1 MRFSSEVLARASC
14 VVGFVAA
21 LGLAGVASAQ
31 NKPPPE
37 VAIKTSVG
45 TIVVVLDP
53 AAAPVTVA
61 NFLSYVR
68 AGKYNGTIFHRVID
82 GFMIQ
87 GGGFDPDLHE
97 RSAGSPIKNEAKNGL
112 KNKTGTIAM
121 ARTSEIDSA
130 TTEFFINVAD
140 NGFLDHLEVPPGGID
155 VTRHEKT
162 RHVDPADANSVYGYA
177 VFGHVVK
184 GMDVVERIAK
194 MQTKTVGEY
203 ENVPVNPVVIHS
215 VTVLS

>member
-1 MRFSSEVLARASC
+1 VKPSNTLMRATRHCCLLVAIWMLGAS
-14 VVGFVAA
+14 
-21 LGLAGVASAQ
+21 ASAQ
-31 NKPPPE
+31 TKPPE
-37 VAIKTSVG
+37 VAIKTSSG
-45 TIVVVLDP
+45 TILVVLDP

-61 NFLSYVR
+61 NFLGYVR

-97 RSAGSPIKNEAKNGL
+97 RPTGAPIKNEAKNGL

-121 ARTSEIDSA
+121 ARTSDINSA
-130 TTEFFINVAD
+130 TAEFFINVAD
-140 NGFLDHLEVPPGGID
+140 NGFLDHLEVPAGGID

-162 RHVDPADANSVYGYA
+162 RHVDPSDADSVYGYA
-177 VFGHVVK
+177 VFGHVVR

-194 MQTKTVGEY
+194 VQTKTVGEY
-203 ENVPVNPVVIHS
+203 NDVPINPVVIQS
-215 VTVLS
+215 VTVLP

>member
-1 MRFSSEVLARASC
+1 MKFSSEVLTRASR

-21 LGLAGVASAQ
+21 LGLAGSVVAQS
-31 NKPPPE
+31 KPPE

-53 AAAPVTVA
+53 AVAPITVA
-61 NFLSYVR
+61 NFLGYVR

-97 RSAGSPIKNEAKNGL
+97 RPTGAPIKNEAKNGL

-121 ARTSEIDSA
+121 ARTSDVDSA
-130 TTEFFINVAD
+130 TAEFFINVAD
-140 NGFLDHLEVPPGGID
+140 NGFLDHLEVPPAGID

-162 RHVDPADANSVYGYA
+162 RHVDPSDANSVYGYA
-177 VFGHVVK
+177 VFGHVVR